1 MQTPTPIKRFQF
13 TIGNLLLATVFLA
26 LYFVNCSATT
36 DAIRLANE
44 NATLRKK
51 LGYVS
56 IEDTT
61 KIQCIQLDSRW
72 HGHWVWRIYVP
83 AGKFNLNTRIREDQS
98 GQDSTVSIPIDGP
111 REFTF
116 QLIATK
122 HPKGDL
128 AYLGLIDDAKQG
140 ELLANGLKGSHLE
153 YLQHDLKVTHLHLDY
168 SNQKAKEN
176 ATFFDLFNVRFYSKG
191 ELTEDGI
198 KVWINESR

>member
-1 MQTPTPIKRFQF
+1 MQTPTPNKQFQF
-13 TIGNLLLATVFLA
+13 SIRKLILSTVLTAFA
-26 LYFVNCSATT
+26 FGIWSAFRTWS
-36 DAIRLANE
+36 RLANE
-44 NATLRKK
+44 NAALRKK

-61 KIQCIQLDSRW
+61 KIQCIKLDSRW

-83 AGKFNLNTRIREDQS
+83 AGKFNLNTRIREDES
-98 GQDSTVSIPIDGP
+98 GQDSTASIPIDGP

-128 AYLGLIDDAKQG
+128 GYEGWIDDEGK
-140 ELLANGLKGSHLE
+140 LLANGLKGSHLD
-153 YLQHDLKVTHLHLDY
+153 YLQHDLEVTHLGVDY
-168 SNQKAKEN
+168 SYQKAKEN
-176 ATFFDLFNVRFYSKG
+176 TTFFDLFNVRFYSKA